1 MARPDESARVITS
14 EGWFK
19 TGDIGVNNDGFITMA
34 DRKKELILSGGFNVY
49 PSQVE
54 EAIRSHPAVSD
65 VAVVGVPV
73 SDATEEVTA
82 AIIMEDGSSPLTLEE
97 VRTWAEKTIAHYAL
111 PRQLVI
117 IAELP
122 RNQMGKILRRKVA
135 QLVREAL
142 GR

>member
-1 MARPDESARVITS
+1 M
-14 EGWFK
+14 
-19 TGDIGVNNDGFITMA
+19 
-34 DRKKELILSGGFNVY
+34 SGGFNVY

-54 EAIRSHPAVSD
+54 AAIRTHPSVSD

-73 SDATEEVTA
+73 SEATEEVVA
-82 AIIMEDGSSPLTLEE
+82 AIIMEDGSAPLTLEE

-135 QLVREAL
+135 QLVRETL
-142 GR
+142 GRA

>member
-1 MARPDESARVITS
+1 M
-14 EGWFK
+14 
-19 TGDIGVNNDGFITMA
+19 
-34 DRKKELILSGGFNVY
+34 Y

-54 EAIRSHPAVSD
+54 AAIRSHPAVSD

-82 AIIMEDGSSPLTLEE
+82 AIIMEDGNSPLTLEE

>member
-1 MARPDESARVITS
+1 
-14 EGWFK
+14 
-19 TGDIGVNNDGFITMA
+19 MA

-54 EAIRSHPAVSD
+54 AAIRTHPSVND
-65 VAVVGVPV
+65 VAVVGIPV
-73 SDATEEVTA
+73 SEATEEVAA
-82 AIIMEDGSSPLTLEE
+82 AIIMEDGSAPLTLEE

-135 QLVREAL
+135 QLVRETI
-142 GR
+142 GRA

>member
-1 MARPDESARVITS
+1 
-14 EGWFK
+14 
-19 TGDIGVNNDGFITMA
+19 MA

-54 EAIRSHPAVSD
+54 AAIRSLPGVAD

-73 SDATEEVTA
+73 ADATEEVTA
-82 AIIMEDGSSPLTLEE
+82 AIIREEGAQRLTLEQ
-97 VRTWAEKTIAHYAL
+97 VRKWAEKSIAHYAL
-111 PRQLVI
+111 PRQIVF

-135 QLVREAL
+135 QVVREKL